1 MAGKRF
7 TAKSKNMIFR
17 NLYYNIIFR
26 IVLLVASCFLLPI
39 AHNKYNDI
47 VIDANIVVLIIIQII
62 LLIRRLN
69 YVNRD
74 LISFFDSIKYDESS
88 IILSNKEQSQDYF
101 RLSKR
106 LQRVNQQIIKLKEK
120 NIQQDFYYKT
130 IIEHAS
136 VGLLVFDNT
145 GKIKLCNKAF
155 KALLQIE
162 NPTHISD
169 LNIINGD
176 FEATLQSI
184 TIQEQ
189 KLIKARVNNYL
200 TQLVIRATELKT
212 KEDNLKLVSV
222 QDIKQELDRKEL
234 DAWQKMVRILRH
246 EIMNSISPISSTIDT
261 LNDIITNSENNKTHE
276 IESLN
281 QEIIE
286 DIASGLK
293 IVQERNKGIQKF
305 IDQFRT
311 ISKLPEPT
319 FEKTTI
325 SSLLNDVQAFW
336 QKDLDSKG
344 IELKTFSKPNDS
356 IIIDKTQIEQI
367 LINLIKNSVEA
378 NATKIILSAEK
389 KEEEKHH
396 ILIMDNGQGIPDE
409 ILDNIFVPFF
419 TTKEQGSGIGLSL
432 ARQIMRLHGGNISV
446 QSASDKTTFIL
457 EF

>member
-1 MAGKRF
+1 
-7 TAKSKNMIFR
+7 MIFR

-88 IILSNKEQSQDYF
+88 ILLSNKEQSQDYF

-120 NIQQDFYYKT
+120 NVQQDFYYKT
-130 IIEHAS
+130 IIEHAT
-136 VGLLVFDNT
+136 VGLLVFDST

-155 KALLQIE
+155 KALLHIE

-169 LNIINGD
+169 LNMLHGD
-176 FEATLQSI
+176 FEDTLQSI
-184 TIQEQ
+184 NIQEQ
-189 KLIKARVNNYL
+189 SLIKVKVHNNL

-212 KEDNLKLVSV
+212 KEEKLKLVSV
-222 QDIKQELDRKEL
+222 QDINHELDKKEL

-261 LNDIITNSENNKTHE
+261 LNDIITNPENNKTHE
-276 IESLN
+276 LESLN

-286 DIASGLK
+286 DIAAGLK

-319 FEKTTI
+319 FEKTAI
-325 SSLLNDVQAFW
+325 SALLDDVQAFW
-336 QKDLDSKG
+336 KKDLEGKG
-344 IELKTFSKPNDS
+344 IELKTYSRSDNS
-356 IIIDKTQIEQI
+356 MVIDKNQIEQI

-378 NATKIILSAEK
+378 DATKIILSHEKTAEG
-389 KEEEKHH
+389 KHQ
-396 ILIMDNGQGIPDE
+396 ILIMDNGKGISDE

-432 ARQIMRLHGGNISV
+432 ARQIMRLHGGNITV
-446 QSASDKTTFIL
+446 QATTDKTTFIL

>member
-1 MAGKRF
+1 
-7 TAKSKNMIFR
+7 MIFR
-17 NLYYNIIFR
+17 NLYYNIILR

-39 AHNKYNDI
+39 AHNKYHDI
-47 VIDANIVVLIIIQII
+47 VIDVNIVVAIIIQVV

-106 LQRVNQQIIKLKEK
+106 LQRVNQQIINLKEK
-120 NIQQDFYYKT
+120 NVQQDFYYKT
-130 IIEHAS
+130 IIEHAT
-136 VGLLVFDNT
+136 VGLLVFYNT

-155 KALLQIE
+155 KALLHIE

-169 LNIINGD
+169 LNKLHGD
-176 FEATLQSI
+176 FEDTLQNI
-184 TIQEQ
+184 TTQEQ
-189 KLIKARVNNYL
+189 KLIKARVNNNL

-212 KEDNLKLVSV
+212 KEDKLKLVSV
-222 QDIKQELDRKEL
+222 QDIKNELDKKEL

-261 LNDIITNSENNKTHE
+261 LNDIIINPENNKTHE

-286 DIASGLK
+286 DIAAGLK

-311 ISKLPEPT
+311 ISKLPEPI
-319 FEKTTI
+319 FEKTDI
-325 SSLLNDVQAFW
+325 SSLLDDVQAFW
-336 QKDLDSKG
+336 KKDLESKG
-344 IELKTFSKPNDS
+344 IELKIYSRSNIS
-356 IIIDKTQIEQI
+356 MVIDKNQIEQI

-378 NATKIILSAEK
+378 GATKIILSAEEN
-389 KEEEKHH
+389 EEEKHQ
-396 ILIMDNGQGIPDE
+396 ILIMDNGQGITNE
-409 ILDNIFVPFF
+409 ILENIFVPFF

-446 QSASDKTTFIL
+446 QATSEKTTFIL

>member
-1 MAGKRF
+1 
-7 TAKSKNMIFR
+7 MIFR

-88 IILSNKEQSQDYF
+88 ILLSNKEQSQDYF

-120 NIQQDFYYKT
+120 NVQQDFYYKT
-130 IIEHAS
+130 IIEHAT
-136 VGLLVFDNT
+136 VGLLVFDST

-155 KALLQIE
+155 KALLHIE

-169 LNIINGD
+169 LNMLHGD
-176 FEATLQSI
+176 FEDTLQSI
-184 TIQEQ
+184 NIQEQ
-189 KLIKARVNNYL
+189 SLIKVKVHNNL

-212 KEDNLKLVSV
+212 KEEKLKLVSV
-222 QDIKQELDRKEL
+222 QDINHELDKKEL

-261 LNDIITNSENNKTHE
+261 LNDIITNPENNKTHE
-276 IESLN
+276 LESLS

-286 DIASGLK
+286 DIAAGLK

-319 FEKTTI
+319 FEKTDI
-325 SSLLNDVQAFW
+325 SSLLDHVQAFW
-336 QKDLDSKG
+336 KKDLEGKG
-344 IELKTFSKPNDS
+344 IELKTYSRSDNS
-356 IIIDKTQIEQI
+356 MVIDKNQIEQI

-378 NATKIILSAEK
+378 DATKIILSHEK
-389 KEEEKHH
+389 TVEGKHQ
-396 ILIMDNGQGIPDE
+396 ILIMDNGKGISDE

-432 ARQIMRLHGGNISV
+432 ARQIMRLHGGNITV
-446 QSASDKTTFIL
+446 QATTDKTTFIL

>member
-1 MAGKRF
+1 
-7 TAKSKNMIFR
+7 MIFR
-17 NLYYNIIFR
+17 NLYYIIILR

-106 LQRVNQQIIKLKEK
+106 LQQVNSQIINLKEQ

-130 IIEHAS
+130 IIEHAT
-136 VGLLVFDNT
+136 VGLLVFDKS

-155 KALLQIE
+155 KALLHLQDA
-162 NPTHISD
+162 THISS
-169 LNIINGD
+169 LNAFNSD
-176 FEATLQSI
+176 FENTLQNT

-189 KLIKARVNNYL
+189 KLIKAQVNTNF

-222 QDIKQELDRKEL
+222 QDIKNELDKKEL
-234 DAWQKMVRILRH
+234 EAWQKMVRILRH

-261 LNDIITNSENNKTHE
+261 LNDIITNPINNKTYE
-276 IESLN
+276 LESLN

-311 ISKLPEPT
+311 ISKLPEPNFQKVDVLT
-319 FEKTTI
+319 
-325 SSLLNDVQAFW
+325 LLNNVQTFW
-336 QKDLDSKG
+336 RNDLASKEV
-344 IELKTFSKPNDS
+344 ELNTFSQYQET
-356 IIIDKTQIEQI
+356 ILMDKGQIEQI

-378 NATKIILSAEK
+378 NATKIILSYQK
-389 KEEEKHH
+389 TDNNQN
-396 ILIMDNGQGIPDE
+396 IISVIDNGKGVSDE
-409 ILDNIFVPFF
+409 ISENIFVPFF

-446 QSASDKTTFIL
+446 QSTSDQTTFTL